1 MIHKSSIRACLAS
14 ALAAIAGTQAVI
26 AAGAPVGSSYSTI
39 AARNCWSASGKK
51 DADDQSSRICRGKV
65 GLVVSVNVGDMRE
78 TISVGHDRTAAEK
91 EPAAQAFFGPF
102 SFASPTLEWRMAG
115 SEPFAIIQRWDIDDN
130 ADQDKNGRPKPKH
143 MLIVTR
149 LPPGAVCHV
158 AYVDVAANPN
168 ANELARQA
176 ADAAARDFK
185 CGQDKVKVLGKSGRA
200 VELATQR

>member
-1 MIHKSSIRACLAS
+1 MIRKLPIYTCLAA
-14 ALAAIAGTQAVI
+14 ALVAQTAVAAA
-26 AAGAPVGSSYSTI
+26 APVGSSYSTI
-39 AARNCWSASGKK
+39 AAHNCWSASGKK

-78 TISVGHDRTAAEK
+78 TVSIGHNRAAAEK

-102 SFASPTLEWRMAG
+102 SFASRTVEWRMAG
-115 SEPFAIIQRWDIDDN
+115 SEPLAIIQRWDIDDN
-130 ADQDKNGRPKPKH
+130 ADQDRNGRPKPKP

-158 AYVDVAANPN
+158 AYVDVAANPD

-185 CGQDKVKVLGKSGRA
+185 CGQDQVKVLGKSGRA